1 MQMKSKL
8 SFRKHFKKPTRT
20 TGRRH
25 TFIQTSQKTKISLVY
40 MLLGH
45 RKRKNTVLFKGTPS
59 NVALK
64 KVKRNL

>member
-8 SFRKHFKKPTRT
+8 SFRKHLKKPTRT

-45 RKRKNTVLFKGTPS
+45 RKRKKHGVIQRDPK
-59 NVALK
+59 
-64 KVKRNL
+64 